1 MKTKID
7 KKLKKVTLTKL
18 SDDAFNGNHP
28 NGVYAG
34 RVIKGLELNPPTI
47 GERYVVYCPDGF
59 STSPVTELPNENGIF
74 KTMYSTYKLEYV
86 KVKKKIK

>member
-7 KKLKKVTLTKL
+7 RKLKKVTLTKL

-34 RVIKGLELNPPTI
+34 MVIKGLELVPPTI
-47 GERYVVYCPDGF
+47 GERYVVHCPDGF
-59 STSPVTELPNENGIF
+59 STSIVTELPNKKGIF
-74 KTMYSTYKLEYV
+74 KTMYSTYQLKYN
-86 KVKKKIK
+86 K